1 MDTDSVRLIIMKR
14 NKGFSLLELMIAV
27 AIVGIIASIAYP
39 AYQEYV
45 REARRSDAKAVLIEM
60 SQWMEREYTVNGRY
74 TNASNA
80 APSLPVVKSPKD
92 GTDVVYNLGVVATS
106 NTFTLTATPAAGG
119 PQAGDDC
126 GNLSITQTGAK
137 SASGTATDCW

>member
-1 MDTDSVRLIIMKR
+1 MKFS
-14 NKGFSLLELMIAV
+14 KGFSLLELMIAV

-80 APSLPVVKSPKD
+80 IPSLPIVKSPKD
-92 GTDVVYNLGVVATS
+92 GTDVVYNVGVTAATTS
-106 NTFTLTATPAAGG
+106 TFTLTATPAVGG
-119 PQAGDDC
+119 PQEGDDC